1 MIQPTLTL
9 NFARTGQLGR
19 RVNFSRSSTGVYT
32 GYDGILKYAGIDEPR
47 FDYDASGN
55 SLGLLIEE
63 QRTNLIIYSQAFGLG
78 NKYGATVTDD
88 AAVAPDGTL
97 TADKLIE
104 STEDRDH
111 GVSRSAHVVAGTYT
125 ESIYLKA
132 AGRDYAYLW
141 LDNGSG
147 VTNTLRVNLTS
158 GDFAFTKLSEDV
170 YSDIS
175 ASVSAVGGGWWR
187 ASITSTTPYTFVAIR
202 IYCGDFYDSD
212 LNYGTPLY
220 TGDGTSGIYLW
231 GAQLESGATP
241 SSYTSTT
248 TATVTRTADAAELSG
263 DPFASWI
270 NTEGTLLA
278 KYKNAGW
285 LYNDT
290 PPTDSL
296 DLTKYIDDYST
307 SAAGDTI
314 ERVIFYPR
322 TLTAAQ
328 RGRIM
333 I

>member
-1 MIQPTLTL
+1 MIQPTLAL
-9 NFARTGQLGR
+9 NFARTRRLGR

-32 GYDGILKYAGIDEPR
+32 GYDGILKYAGINEPR

-111 GVSRSAHVVAGTYT
+111 GVSRSAPVVAGTYT

-132 AGRDYAYLW
+132 AGREYAYVW
-141 LDNGSG
+141 FDNGSG

-158 GDFAFTKLSEDV
+158 GDFAFTVFNEAS

-175 ASVSAVGGGWWR
+175 ASVSDVGGGWWR
-187 ASITSTTPYTFVAIR
+187 VSITATTPYTTVAVR
-202 IYCGDFYDSD
+202 IYCGGFHDSAATF
-212 LNYGTPLY
+212 GTPRY

-231 GAQLESGATP
+231 GAQLEAAATP
-241 SSYTSTT
+241 SSYTPTT
-248 TATVTRTADAAELSG
+248 TAAVTRTADSAEISG

-270 NTEGTLLA
+270 HTEGTLLA
-278 KYKNAGW
+278 KYRNAGW

-307 SAAGDTI
+307 TAAGDTI

-333 I
+333 L